1 MRKKGF
7 KDYLKAFLSE
17 DEVSKF
23 KSSLEIVGDI
33 AILKIPEVL
42 ASKERIIGEAIL
54 KLNKNVKTVLKQES
68 PVDGDFRVRG
78 FKLVAGENKT
88 ETVYREHGCILKVDV
103 SKAYFSPRLQFER
116 LRIAKLVNVG
126 EVVVNM
132 FAGVGSFSIVIAKK
146 SKPSKVY
153 SIDIN
158 PIAIKYLKE
167 NIALNKV
174 ENIVIPILGDA
185 KEVINSKLLNVADRV
200 LMPLPAKAYEYL
212 PEAIKT
218 LKNFSGWIHY
228 YDFTHAKKDENPKEK
243 VAKKVEERL
252 KSLGFPIK
260 FSIQNSRIVR
270 SVGPNWYQV
279 VLDIW
284 IKPKL

>member
-1 MRKKGF
+1 LRKKGF

-17 DEVSKF
+17 DEVSKL

>member
-17 DEVSKF
+17 DEVSRL